1 MIYLLEDNLCR
12 IWYVGKGER
21 PFNIPLKDYRKD
33 VKDASA
39 FEADEFYTL
48 PGHNFNTIVK
58 FVLIEQLIN
67 KWKTKGQR
75 KILNNQTKVC
85 NS

>member
-1 MIYLLEDNLCR
+1 ML
-12 IWYVGKGER
+12 GKVSDLST
-21 PFNIPLKDYRKD
+21 FPLTDYRKD

-58 FVLIEQLIN
+58 FVLIDQLIN